1 FYIET
6 GNASEAYRRAYDAEN
21 MKPETVNRRAFDLM
35 ENSKIKARIEALRAE
50 HRKEH
55 NITVSDILNKLED
68 IYSEA
73 MKKGNLSSAV
83 SAVMGQA
90 KVLGFDKQTINLEG
104 DIKPLPTVINV
115 TFSDEPQEENF
126 FANSTISGVRAI
138 VPSSFVISQITPA
151 SLNPARRAK
160 STEASVCPRRVSTPP
175 FAARSGKT

>member
-1 FYIET
+1 MMNELTVKQSDFCLFYIET

-35 ENSKIKARIEALRAE
+35 ENSKIKARIEVLQAE
-50 HRKEH
+50 RRKEH

-104 DIKPLPTVINV
+104 DIKPLPAVINI
-115 TFSDEPQEENF
+115 TFSDEPQEEN
-126 FANSTISGVRAI
+126 
-138 VPSSFVISQITPA
+138 
-151 SLNPARRAK
+151 L
-160 STEASVCPRRVSTPP
+160 
-175 FAARSGKT
+175 

>member
-1 FYIET
+1 MANTNQLMNELTVKQTDFCLFYIET
-6 GNASEAYRRAYDAEN
+6 GNASEAYRLAYDAEN

-35 ENSKIKARIEALRAE
+35 ENGKIKAMIEALQAE

-90 KVLGFDKQTINLEG
+90 KVLGFDKQTINLES
-104 DIKPLPTVINV
+104 DIKPLPAVINV
-115 TFSDEPQEENF
+115 TFSDEPQEENL
-126 FANSTISGVRAI
+126 S
-138 VPSSFVISQITPA
+138 
-151 SLNPARRAK
+151 
-160 STEASVCPRRVSTPP
+160 
-175 FAARSGKT
+175 

>member
-1 FYIET
+1 MMNELTVKQSDFCLFYIET

-35 ENSKIKARIEALRAE
+35 ENSKIKARIEALQAE

-104 DIKPLPTVINV
+104 DTKPLPAVINV
-115 TFSDEPQEENF
+115 TFSDEP
-126 FANSTISGVRAI
+126 
-138 VPSSFVISQITPA
+138 
-151 SLNPARRAK
+151 
-160 STEASVCPRRVSTPP
+160 
-175 FAARSGKT
+175 

>member
-1 FYIET
+1 MNELTVKQSDFCLFYIET

-35 ENSKIKARIEALRAE
+35 ENSKIKARIEVLQAE

-90 KVLGFDKQTINLEG
+90 KVLGFDKQTINLES
-104 DIKPLPTVINV
+104 DTKPLPAVINV
-115 TFSDEPQEENF
+115 TFSDEPQEEN
-126 FANSTISGVRAI
+126 
-138 VPSSFVISQITPA
+138 
-151 SLNPARRAK
+151 L
-160 STEASVCPRRVSTPP
+160 
-175 FAARSGKT
+175 

>member
-1 FYIET
+1 MFASRTLSQLTVKQSDFCLFYIET

-115 TFSDEPQEENF
+115 TFSDEPQEEN
-126 FANSTISGVRAI
+126 
-138 VPSSFVISQITPA
+138 
-151 SLNPARRAK
+151 L
-160 STEASVCPRRVSTPP
+160 
-175 FAARSGKT
+175 

>member
-1 FYIET
+1 MANTNQLMNELTVKQTDFCLFYIET
-6 GNASEAYRRAYDAEN
+6 GNASEAYRLAYDAEN

-35 ENSKIKARIEALRAE
+35 ENGKIKAMIEALQAE

-90 KVLGFDKQTINLEG
+90 KVLGFDKQSIL
-104 DIKPLPTVINV
+104 
-115 TFSDEPQEENF
+115 
-126 FANSTISGVRAI
+126 RAI
-138 VPSSFVISQITPA
+138 
-151 SLNPARRAK
+151 
-160 STEASVCPRRVSTPP
+160 
-175 FAARSGKT
+175 

>member
-1 FYIET
+1 MRIIYRWWINKVKDEEMMSELTVKQSDFCLFYIET

-35 ENSKIKARIEALRAE
+35 ENSKIKARIEALQVE

-104 DIKPLPTVINV
+104 DIKPLPAVINV
-115 TFSDEPQEENF
+115 TFSDEPQEEN
-126 FANSTISGVRAI
+126 
-138 VPSSFVISQITPA
+138 
-151 SLNPARRAK
+151 L
-160 STEASVCPRRVSTPP
+160 
-175 FAARSGKT
+175 

>member
-1 FYIET
+1 MRIIYRWWINRQRKKEEEIMNELTVKQSDFCLFYIET

-35 ENSKIKARIEALRAE
+35 ENSKIKARIEALQAE

-104 DIKPLPTVINV
+104 DVKPLPAVINV
-115 TFSDEPQEENF
+115 TFSDEP
-126 FANSTISGVRAI
+126 
-138 VPSSFVISQITPA
+138 
-151 SLNPARRAK
+151 
-160 STEASVCPRRVSTPP
+160 
-175 FAARSGKT
+175 